1 MQGSILSK
9 DLLNST
15 AFKPTEFVFTKDT
28 FGEKLVQLRFSRR
41 HRSSCRVL
49 SKISEKVCVVFCRVS
64 TCSSVRRAGV
74 GPGCGLCASRA
85 RFQPVQS
92 HLDEAARIVEAQ
104 HSTQVRH
111 GVAEHAPPP
120 VHIRFG

>member
-15 AFKPTEFVFTKDT
+15 AFKLTEFVFTKDT

-49 SKISEKVCVVFCRVS
+49 SKISEKVCVVF
-64 TCSSVRRAGV
+64 
-74 GPGCGLCASRA
+74 
-85 RFQPVQS
+85 
-92 HLDEAARIVEAQ
+92 
-104 HSTQVRH
+104 
-111 GVAEHAPPP
+111 AE
-120 VHIRFG
+120 